1 MKDVLCV
8 SFLILFLISII
19 VCNCIYMN
27 HNADY
32 ISSRVDEI
40 FLDEESENKIYQI
53 EDFWQRN
60 KMFIALSISFQDMD
74 KIDDLISNL
83 RSAYDTSNA
92 YELEKAKAMLR
103 NASGLFT
110 RYERL
115 HLENIL

>member
-1 MKDVLCV
+1 MKDILCV
-8 SFLILFLISII
+8 SFLILFLISVI
-19 VCNCIYMN
+19 VCNCIYMA

-32 ISSRVDEI
+32 VSSTVDEI
-40 FLDEESENKIYQI
+40 FLDKDSEKKISDL
-53 EDFWQRN
+53 EGFWRRN

-92 YELEKAKAMLR
+92 YELEKAKALLR